1 MHEPV
6 KPALRDG
13 LAELLTPG
21 GVRGGAYTWIVTAVA
36 PTA

>member
-6 KPALRDG
+6 KPGLRVG

-21 GVRGGAYTWIVTAVA
+21 GVRVGAPTWIVTAVA
-36 PTA
+36 LTA